1 LVGGYTNGADS
12 CALNKVCPCVP
23 GQDSVHPKQ
32 PYFSPEQRNEGI
44 GDSAPSTQWISS
56 TKPRKGDD
64 AFASDQA
71 KDSQIVPGR
80 QDILPP
86 VRSVSRSSD
95 IQHPLGKVHNDV
107 RADELEEVKPIVQ
120 ASGPN
125 TQDDTAQYEKKIKPS
140 GNEVLS
146 SM

>member
-1 LVGGYTNGADS
+1 VGGYTNGADS
-12 CALNKVCPCVP
+12 GALNNVCPCVP
-23 GQDSVHPKQ
+23 GQGSVHPKQ
-32 PYFSPEQRNEGI
+32 PSFSPEQRNGGI
-44 GDSAPSTQWISS
+44 GDSAPSTQWTSS
-56 TKPRKGDD
+56 TNPRKGDV
-64 AFASDQA
+64 ASAPDQA
-71 KDSQIVPGR
+71 KDSQIAPGR

-95 IQHPLGKVHNDV
+95 IQHPSGKVHNDV
-107 RADELEEVKPIVQ
+107 RTDELEEVKSTVQ

-125 TQDDTAQYEKKIKPS
+125 TQDDTAQYEKKTNPS